1 MTNKGYSIAANTL
14 SIVENVRFAIVV
26 DGPCRAYMRPIH
38 RMTISQSWVL
48 NPQGK
53 NQAGMRLVIK
63 QAIEAL
69 LRRPVRRPNLIF
81 AKNQA
86 LQVRVHFYMERP
98 PNHFTSPDTRYEAAL
113 KEQYLIQRNHT
124 VFPDIDNLAKYLM
137 DDPLENLVYFND
149 CNVCS
154 ILARKSWDNFG
165 ACRGRTE
172 IEIVPVEFDL
182 TNDD

>member
-1 MTNKGYSIAANTL
+1 MMNKGYSIAASTL

-38 RMTISQSWVL
+38 RMTKSQSWVL

-86 LQVRVHFYMERP
+86 LQVRVHFFMERP

-124 VFPDIDNLAKYLM
+124 VFPDIDHLAKYL
-137 DDPLENLVYFND
+137 
-149 CNVCS
+149 S
-154 ILARKSWDNFG
+154 
-165 ACRGRTE
+165 
-172 IEIVPVEFDL
+172 
-182 TNDD
+182 